1 MKTSTSKR
9 LRWNIA
15 IWLAA
20 GLFMTGASGM
30 ASGPIMPDPKAE
42 ARHQPQV
49 EETANSIPLVN
60 ITAPSSGGVS
70 RNEYE
75 TFNVPDKGA
84 ILNNSYTLSKTELA
98 GYVQG
103 NNNMAERP
111 AKIIVNEVTGA
122 GSTSMDGFLEVA
134 GNRADVV
141 IANPNGITVNGGGFI
156 NTGKAFLTTGKPVY
170 DGEDH
175 LQRFDITGGDIL
187 IEGKGLGGKETG
199 SLAILSRAVKI
210 NAGIWAKDLH
220 ITTGANT
227 VDAKTLE
234 ASAIEG
240 KGGRPAFALDTAAIG
255 GMYAGRITLV
265 GTEKGLGVNN
275 SGTWSAED
283 NLILDWNGDLKNSGT
298 IYSKGNTDLRA
309 SRLENDKTIAAG
321 KDITI
326 SVDGHVTNTGTVGA
340 GIKEAGG
347 LTETGTL
354 EIQSGRVD
362 NRQGT
367 LLAGN
372 HLGISS
378 GSLSNEKGQI
388 SGYGTFHASAE
399 EINNTDGKIS
409 FIGDISVK
417 AKDIANDRGRLTTE
431 SSLFL
436 RGNTVTNEKGTII
449 AGGDASLYGTSFNNT
464 EGNIITGKDM
474 ELVLPWIRNRGGT
487 FSAKG
492 SMKMTAE
499 KELDNETGRLL
510 SDGDMDISASVLSNK
525 NGTASS
531 GKNITIKGTRLD
543 NVGGTLS
550 ARDGITLH
558 ADRSVNNAKGKIQSS
573 GDISLSAGVLDN
585 REGKIVS
592 GQNLAVKTKEDLLLQ
607 GKAAGGN
614 NVTFVTEGN
623 LQNRTDVT
631 AGNVLHLSGKTVAN
645 AKDTSLSGKHISI
658 EAGQVENRGL
668 VQASDTVSIGA
679 GTLDNIGTGKIYGD
693 TIRLSA
699 AALHNHVD
707 ADKEKALEKVQEQA
721 ETAKRDM
728 EKALE
733 NLAAAQGTNPQGN
746 SPEAEAAESVYLAK
760 KEAFMALQKAA
771 TDIYEEIHGMPA
783 GTAAARKE
791 LDIRADRIDNRT
803 GAMLYSGGTLSIR
816 GKSRAKTETVDNWGG
831 TVASRGDMSIRA
843 DHLANRNA
851 NLTFGMEESGWE
863 QAEPD
868 RVRFNAGGQTYNV
881 LRSRLSPWEIG
892 QEGSRTGPGALDIHY
907 IVHPELYGKEQ
918 ELPLVKYRKGFGW
931 RRHYTTW
938 DSPDW
943 QLPGVKTLGITPPSA
958 PPPEGTPAY
967 DAWQAE
973 YDAKLRELEE
983 KIPAYN
989 DRVHEANRR
998 IEFEDYYLYVSKKKT
1013 IAPTLLSTAPGT
1025 IQSGGDLLL
1034 DTDTLNKDSAI
1045 QAGGTLKAAAGNLSN
1060 ISTAVKSETLRW
1072 NTVTFS
1078 EVVRVAM
1085 GTKHSRHSHPQDEY
1099 EAPALSDAH
1108 LPTVIAKDHASPAI
1122 SAVTAPSMK
1131 DLTVKDDAGH
1141 TQTLTGQISRN
1152 IPNTSIYKINKETTA
1167 TYLIETDPAF
1177 TDRKKFLSSD
1187 YMYEQMKWDPDK
1199 TMKRLGDGFYE
1210 QELVRQQIMS
1220 LRGTRYLP
1228 GYTGDEEE
1236 YKALMES
1243 GAAFAR
1249 KYDLKPGI
1257 ELTKE
1262 QMAALTGDI
1271 VWLVREKVILPGGK
1285 TEYVLVPRVYLKAG
1299 SRKELRPDGSLISA
1313 SRIVMDLKQDLENSG
1328 TMQGKDGISVKA
1340 GTINGHGNFTG
1351 GHIALDTQKDMA
1363 LHGILAAEKSVKLAS
1378 GGNIDITSETY
1389 RTADKNGSYRTGM
1402 AKTAGIA
1409 VKNKEGLLL
1418 LSAKNDLSLSGAELE
1433 QLGEKGA
1440 SLLSAG
1446 RDVRIGAVHTDNYAQ
1461 GITDSDNYLKDR
1473 TVKDE
1478 GTVLV
1483 GKGNVQIGAGRDI
1496 TAKAAYAESKDGSI
1510 RMAAGRDIA
1519 LTAGEESSRHE
1530 LGLKYKE
1537 SGVLATSQTTMKED
1551 TAIEKPEGSLISG
1564 KEVQVAA
1571 GRNIALQASAAAGEN
1586 DVTLTAGNDITVD
1599 SADEKIRN
1607 IDYKQVK
1614 KSGLIGSGLGFTI
1627 GSEKKKDSYDTE
1639 ETTQRG
1645 STVGS
1650 VKGNVTITA
1659 GQTASVSASDIIAGK
1674 DTLITGRNV
1683 DIESKDNTYRGKEEH
1698 EYKKSGLTVSLGGA
1712 LITAKDNVIRPIKN
1726 AGQAHDG
1733 LLGKLYA
1740 ADAGFNLHDAVK
1752 TYKNIGDVKKGITLD
1767 VSLGT
1772 QSAKSDSRYQGT
1784 EAKESRI
1791 VSKGNVRIKSDENI
1805 AVKGSQ
1811 ITGENVTLQAGED
1824 IHLTAAE
1831 NRKTTEGNSRSKGA
1845 GITASFGIGGL
1856 QNVGISAGKSK
1867 GNMEEEIITHTGSA
1881 VTAKDTLTMES
1892 GKDLNITGS
1901 KAGGKKVEVK
1911 TGNNLS
1917 IESLQDSHTYHSR
1930 DKESGIH
1937 LQRDITARPD
1947 TGKKKMDDP
1956 YFSIGKKTETTDS
1969 AYESVTKQAGIYAGK
1984 EGYDIQVKNNTRLK
1998 GAVIDS
2004 KAPAEKNK
2012 LTTGTLTWENIKNKA
2027 EYKTGGHGISYNGK
2041 IGRGDKND
2049 PLDSQTNNRYGK
2061 DAITGQRNGM
2071 NKITPTI
2078 YGSKI
2083 PLNERGLLNTP
2094 IPSVKGKAGTTTRSA
2109 ISKGTIT
2116 ITDKENQKQDIEKLN
2131 RNTEDSLN
2139 KLKEIFDKTKV
2150 EERKRLL
2157 EELGVVGNQ
2166 AIHEIASHNGWK
2178 DGSTEKAALHGM
2190 LGAITS
2196 AKSGGSALS
2205 GLIAGGANEYAI
2217 GYLEKSKGKDW
2228 INKHPDTVQNI
2239 SAAFGG
2245 ILSKMTGGSGHTGAY
2260 ISQMGTKWNEYL
2272 TAEEI
2277 AEIMFADGRIEE
2289 YLKLKGQPVTEETI
2303 EALKSTF
2310 IELASANRD
2319 ADAIIITGS
2328 AGVGAGIEMGVI
2340 YDLKN
2345 SNGSGTYI
2353 SGGGNVGLSMMPLNF
2368 TMAAI
2373 RIVPLD
2379 DQMRRDLQKPD
2390 TRKDILSGLS
2400 IGGTLYV
2407 GVGGG
2412 FMVPFDSEYKDR
2424 VRVYVMGIG
2433 TPQGGGDA
2441 SIAQSLKDR
2450 ADAMQS
2456 EIKEGSIIVD

>member
-9 LRWNIA
+9 LRWNVA

-20 GLFMTGASGM
+20 GLFMAGTVSM
-30 ASGPIMPDPKAE
+30 AAGPIMPDPKAE

-49 EETANSIPLVN
+49 EETANGIPLVN

-199 SLAILSRAVKI
+199 SLAILSRAVQI

-220 ITTGANT
+220 ITTGANSI
-227 VDAKTLE
+227 DAKTLE

-240 KGGRPAFALDTAAIG
+240 KGERPAFALDTAAIG

-298 IYSKGNTDLRA
+298 IYSKGNTDIRA
-309 SRLENDKTIAAG
+309 NCLENDKTIAAG
-321 KDITI
+321 KDITA
-326 SVDGHVTNTGTVGA
+326 SADGHVTNTGTMGA
-340 GIKEAGG
+340 GINEIGK

-354 EIQSGRVD
+354 EIQSRRVD
-362 NRQGT
+362 NRQGN

-372 HLGISS
+372 RLGISS
-378 GSLSNEKGQI
+378 GSLSNVKGQI
-388 SGYGTFHASAE
+388 SGYGTFHTAAE
-399 EINNTDGKIS
+399 EIDNTDGKIS
-409 FIGDISVK
+409 FIGDVSIK
-417 AKDIANDRGRLTTE
+417 AKDMDNDKGRLTTE

-436 RGNTVTNEKGTII
+436 RGNTVTNGKGTII
-449 AGGDASLYGTSFNNT
+449 AGGDASLYGTSLNNT

-474 ELVLPWIRNRGGT
+474 ELVLPWIRNREGT
-487 FSAKG
+487 LSAKG
-492 SMKMTAE
+492 SMKMAAE

-510 SDGDMDISASVLSNK
+510 SDGDMDISVSVLSNK

-543 NVGGTLS
+543 NEGGTLS

-558 ADRSVNNAKGKIQSS
+558 ADRSVNNIKGKIQSS
-573 GDISLSAGVLDN
+573 RDISLSVAALDN

-592 GQNLAVKTKEDLLLQ
+592 GRNLAVKTKEDLLLQ

-631 AGNVLHLSGKTVAN
+631 AGNVLHLSGKTVGN

-668 VQASDTVSIGA
+668 VQASDTVSIEA

-707 ADKEKALEKVQEQA
+707 ADKERALEKAQKQA
-721 ETAKRDM
+721 EAAKRDM
-728 EKALE
+728 EKAME
-733 NLAAAQGTNPQGN
+733 DLAAVQGTDPQGN

-803 GAMLYSGGTLSIR
+803 GAMLYSGGTLSIQ
-816 GKSRAKTETVDNWGG
+816 GKSRVKTETVDNWGG

-892 QEGSRTGPGALDIHY
+892 QEGNRTGPGALDIHY

-967 DAWQAE
+967 DVWQAE

-1085 GTKHSRHSHPQDEY
+1085 GSKHSRHNHPQDEY

-1131 DLTVKDDAGH
+1131 DLTVKADAGH

-1210 QELVRQQIMS
+1210 QELVRQQIME
-1220 LRGTRYLP
+1220 LKGTRYLP

-1271 VWLVREKVILPGGK
+1271 VWLIREKVVLPGGK
-1285 TEYVLVPRVYLKAG
+1285 TEDVLVPRVYLKAG

-1328 TMQGKDGISVKA
+1328 TMQGKDGISIKA

-1378 GGNIDITSETY
+1378 GGNMDISSETY
-1389 RTADKNGSYRTGM
+1389 RTADKNGSYRIGM

-1409 VKNKEGLLL
+1409 VKDKEGLLL

-1440 SLLSAG
+1440 SLLQAG
-1446 RDVRIGAVHTDNYAQ
+1446 RDVRIGVVHTDNYAQ

-1496 TAKAAYAESKDGSI
+1496 TTKAAYAESKDGSI

-1537 SGVLATSQTTMKED
+1537 SGVLSTSQTTMKED

-1564 KEVQVAA
+1564 KEVQLAA

-1599 SADEKIRN
+1599 SAVQKTRN
-1607 IDYKQVK
+1607 MDYRQVK
-1614 KSGLIGSGLGFTI
+1614 KRGLIGSGLGFTI

-1650 VKGNVTITA
+1650 IKGNVTITA
-1659 GQTASVSASDIIAGK
+1659 GQTASVSASNIIAGK

-1712 LITAKDNVIRPIKN
+1712 VITAKDNIIRPIKN

-1767 VSLGT
+1767 VSIGSR
-1772 QSAKSDSRYQGT
+1772 SAKSDSRYQGT

-1867 GNMEEEIITHTGSA
+1867 GNMEEEIITHTGST
-1881 VTAKDTLTMES
+1881 VTAKETLAMES
-1892 GKDLNITGS
+1892 GKDIDIKGS

-1937 LQRDITARPD
+1937 LQRDITARQD

-1956 YFSIGKKTETTDS
+1956 YFSIGKKTDTTDS
-1969 AYESVTKQAGIYAGK
+1969 TYISVTKQAGIYAGK
-1984 EGYDIQVKNNTRLK
+1984 EGYDIKVKNNTHLK

-2004 KAPAEKNK
+2004 KAPAEKNN
-2012 LTTGTLTWENIKNKA
+2012 LTTGTLAWENIDNKA

-2041 IGRGDKND
+2041 IGRGDKTD
-2049 PLDSQTNNRYGK
+2049 PLDSRTNNRYGK
-2061 DAITGQRNGM
+2061 DPITGQRNGM
-2071 NKITPTI
+2071 NKITQTI

-2083 PLNERGLLNTP
+2083 PLNERGILNTP
-2094 IPSVKGKAGTTTRSA
+2094 VPSVKGKAGTTTRSA
-2109 ISKGTIT
+2109 VAKGTIT

-2131 RNTEDSLN
+2131 RNTEDSLS

-2150 EERKRLL
+2150 EERKQLL
-2157 EELGVVGNQ
+2157 EELGIVGNR

-2178 DGSTEKAALHGM
+2178 DGSAEKIALHGM

-2217 GYLEKSKGKDW
+2217 GYLEKTKGKDW

-2245 ILSKMTGGSGHTGAY
+2245 ILFKMTGGSGHTGAY
-2260 ISQMGTKWNEYL
+2260 ISQMGTKWNLEGNDFIEKLGENASASLTQEEKEAVIEFISKGMTKEAISYLAQRAIMDYPGVVKEYAGAFEGVRFL
-2272 TAEEI
+2272 GRLNTAYGI
-2277 AEIMFADGRIEE
+2277 ASAIVWYYKKRYENRPDVIGYNEWIYNETGMDIN
-2289 YLKLKGQPVTEETI
+2289 YLK
-2303 EALKSTF
+2303 
-2310 IELASANRD
+2310 
-2319 ADAIIITGS
+2319 
-2328 AGVGAGIEMGVI
+2328 
-2340 YDLKN
+2340 
-2345 SNGSGTYI
+2345 
-2353 SGGGNVGLSMMPLNF
+2353 
-2368 TMAAI
+2368 
-2373 RIVPLD
+2373 
-2379 DQMRRDLQKPD
+2379 
-2390 TRKDILSGLS
+2390 
-2400 IGGTLYV
+2400 
-2407 GVGGG
+2407 
-2412 FMVPFDSEYKDR
+2412 
-2424 VRVYVMGIG
+2424 
-2433 TPQGGGDA
+2433 
-2441 SIAQSLKDR
+2441 
-2450 ADAMQS
+2450 
-2456 EIKEGSIIVD
+2456 